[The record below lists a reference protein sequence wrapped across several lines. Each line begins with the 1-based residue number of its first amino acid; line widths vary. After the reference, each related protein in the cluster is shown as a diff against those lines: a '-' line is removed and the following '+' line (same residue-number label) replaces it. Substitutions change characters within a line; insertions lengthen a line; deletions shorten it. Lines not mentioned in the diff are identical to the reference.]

1 MKRRGGGPVLITD
14 AQRSQEEQ
22 LRIRE
27 RRYVI
32 MMAVRA
38 ICLIAGAVVVST
50 RPPLLWLWLVLCAV
64 GMTVIPYVAVVL
76 ANERLR
82 PTKRSRRHGLAPA
95 DAALLPPQAAPRLEL
110 DRPRCD
116 DG

>member
-1 MKRRGGGPVLITD
+1 MKRRGGRPVLITD

-22 LRIRE
+22 RRIRE
-27 RRYVI
+27 RRYVV

-38 ICLIAGAVVVST
+38 ICLIAGAVLVST
-50 RPPLLWLWLVLCAV
+50 RPPLLWLWLILCAI

-82 PTKRSRRHGLAPA
+82 PKKRSRGRRLAAA
-95 DAALLPPQAAPRLEL
+95 DAALLPPQAAPPLEL
-110 DRPRCD
+110 DHPRGD